1 MIASAF
7 RRVWHS
13 SAAHA
18 LGDLLLPRACVACA
32 RLLDRGDRDLVC
44 GRCWAR
50 VHDLPYPRCERCGH
64 PLTRE
69 QCAWCELLPPY
80 VRAAR
85 SVCWI
90 PGVTAGA
97 IVHALKYSGWR
108 GVAESMAARMARLS
122 WPADVIAERTA
133 FVPVPLAASRLRER
147 GYNQSAL
154 LARAL
159 SSRCHVPVRDSCLV
173 RTRRTATQTRLT
185 PEDRRHNV
193 SGAFAVP
200 VSERATI
207 RGTHLVLVDD
217 VITTGATLGECAAT
231 LFDAGARIISIV
243 TFGRAPAIGDAG

>member
-1 MIASAF
+1 MIVAWRPGTA
-7 RRVWHS
+7 RRI
-13 SAAHA
+13 AAA
-18 LGDLLLPRACVACA
+18 LGELLLPRACVACA
-32 RLLDRGDRDLVC
+32 RLLDHGDRGLVC

-50 VHDLPYPRCERCGH
+50 VHELPYPRCARCGH

-69 QCAWCELLPPY
+69 HCSWCALLPPY

-90 PGVTAGA
+90 PGHTAGA
-97 IVHALKYSGWR
+97 IVHALKYAGWR
-108 GVAESMAARMARLS
+108 GVAEPMAARMARLP
-122 WPADVIAERTA
+122 WPEDVLAERAA
-133 FVPVPLAASRLRER
+133 FVPVPLAATRLRER

-159 SSRCHVPVRDSCLV
+159 SARCHVPVRESCLV

-185 PEDRRHNV
+185 PEERRHNV

-200 VSERATI
+200 VSERPTI
-207 RGTHLVLVDD
+207 RGAHLVLVDD

>member
-1 MIASAF
+1 MIASAL
-7 RRVWHS
+7 RSAALPRV
-13 SAAHA
+13 AHA
-18 LGDLLLPRACVACA
+18 LGELLLPRACVACA
-32 RLLDRGDRDLVC
+32 RLLDRGDHDLVC

-50 VHDLPYPRCERCGH
+50 VHELPHPRCERCGH

-69 QCAWCELLPPY
+69 HCAWCELLPPY

-90 PGVTAGA
+90 PGQTAGT
-97 IVHALKYSGWR
+97 IIHALKYAGWR
-108 GVAESMAARMARLS
+108 GVADQMGARMARLA

-133 FVPVPLAASRLRER
+133 FVPVPLATSRQRER

-159 SSRCHVPVRDSCLV
+159 SSRCHVPVNESCLV

-200 VSERATI
+200 ASERTTL
-207 RGTHLVLVDD
+207 RGAHLVLVDD